1 VKNATPL
8 ASLIRSTAKV
18 PRVPGLAVYFTRDPN
33 GAPAALLHSLKHYHV
48 LHEHVL
54 LLTIEISLLPKV
66 AEAERLKFEPLD
78 SGFARA
84 VLTFG
89 YMDEPNLP
97 PALNALP
104 EGWRV
109 SPMLITYVL
118 GRQILLIPPAHRGL
132 KLLQDKLFLI
142 MMRLAGSATEYY
154 RLPPGRVVE
163 LGSQVQL

>member
-1 VKNATPL
+1 MKLDPL
-8 ASLIRSTAKV
+8 
-18 PRVPGLAVYFTRDPN
+18 
-33 GAPAALLHSLKHYHV
+33 
-48 LHEHVL
+48 E
-54 LLTIEISLLPKV
+54 
-66 AEAERLKFEPLD
+66 
-78 SGFARA
+78 SGFGRA

-89 YMDEPNLP
+89 YMDERNLL

-109 SPMLITYVL
+109 SPMRITYVL

-132 KLLQDKLFLI
+132 PLLQDKLFLL
-142 MMRLAGSATEYY
+142 MMRLAGSATGYY

>member
-1 VKNATPL
+1 
-8 ASLIRSTAKV
+8 
-18 PRVPGLAVYFTRDPN
+18 
-33 GAPAALLHSLKHYHV
+33 V

-54 LLTIEISLLPKV
+54 LLTIKTSLLPKV
-66 AEAERLKFEPLD
+66 GEAERLKFEPLE

-97 PALNALP
+97 PALDALP

-118 GRQILLIPPAHRGL
+118 GRQILLIPPAHRGFP
-132 KLLQDKLFLI
+132 LLQDKLFLL